1 MNEQKRSLLSALIDG
16 ELAPEEREHAI
27 DALLTDAELQQDW
40 ADHHA
45 TAALLHGE
53 YVEPAD
59 ASANDSFAQ
68 RIASALDDE
77 PAIMAPSAIG
87 EDKLPMASELDMAAQ
102 PRRAN
107 GALYAIAAS
116 VMALAVVTAVPKF
129 GPLFDNGQATAPIA
143 AASAPQ
149 SQVAEVAG
157 MTLEQELQALMV
169 SHGEF
174 GGMGALNG
182 LVAYAKFVNGDQLS
196 GDSN

>member
-1 MNEQKRSLLSALIDG
+1 MSEQKHNLLSALIDG
-16 ELAPEEREHAI
+16 ELAPEERERVI
-27 DALLTDAELQQDW
+27 DAVLNDVELQQDW
-40 ADHHA
+40 AAHY
-45 TAALLHGE
+45 TTSALLHGE
-53 YVEPAD
+53 YVESVDDAD
-59 ASANDSFAQ
+59 NDSFAQ

-77 PAIMAPSAIG
+77 PAIMAPNAIG
-87 EDKLPMASELDMAAQ
+87 TDKLPMASEPELAVQ

-129 GPLFDNGQATAPIA
+129 GALFDNNQATAPIA

-174 GGMGALNG
+174 GGMAALNG

-196 GDSN
+196 GNSN